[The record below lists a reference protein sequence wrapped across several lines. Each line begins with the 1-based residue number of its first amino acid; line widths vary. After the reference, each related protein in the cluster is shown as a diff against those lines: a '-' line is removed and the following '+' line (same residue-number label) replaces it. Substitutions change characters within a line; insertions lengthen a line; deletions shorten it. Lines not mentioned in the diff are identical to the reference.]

1 MTEARHLPVL
11 LEEVLQ
17 HLEPQRTQGRPSC
30 WLDGTLG
37 LAGHAKAVLDA
48 AGEKARLLGCDRDP
62 SALALAEQALAPY
75 GTRVR
80 LLHGTSDSVVD
91 GARAFLAETG
101 AAGFDGILLDLGVS
115 SMQLDQAERGFSF
128 MRPGPLDMRMDNV
141 NGLSVADWLKQTD
154 QEELSKVLYEYG
166 EEREGRRMAR
176 EVLKARDAG
185 LLTDTASLAKV
196 AEHVLG
202 RARPGQLHPA
212 TRLFQALRIAVNDE
226 LGVLERSLPRL
237 AGLLAPG
244 GRFAVISFH
253 SLEDRLVK
261 DYFKRESRDCICPP
275 GLPECRCGH
284 KASLKAP
291 AYGKQP
297 FMAGEEELA
306 ENPRARSA
314 KLRVMEKI

>member
-1 MTEARHLPVL
+1 MDARHLPVL

-17 HLEPQRTQGRPSC
+17 QLEPQRWQGRPSH

-37 LAGHAKAVLDA
+37 LAGHAKAVLEA
-48 AGEKARLLGCDRDP
+48 AGDEARLLGCDRDP
-62 SALALAEQALAPY
+62 SALALAGQALAPY

-80 LLHGTSDSVVD
+80 LVHAAFDKVVD
-91 GARAFLAETG
+91 EAKAFLAERQ

-115 SMQLDQAERGFSF
+115 SMQLDQGERGFSF
-128 MRPGPLDMRMDNV
+128 MRPGPIDMRMDPSQ
-141 NGLSVADWLKQTD
+141 GESAAEWLARTD
-154 QEELSKVLYEYG
+154 EQELARVLYEYG

-185 LLTDTASLAKV
+185 KLTDTVALAKV

-202 RARPGQLHPA
+202 RQRPGQVHPA

-226 LGVLERSLPRL
+226 IGKLERALPAL

-253 SLEDRLVK
+253 SLEDRPVK
-261 DYFKRESRDCICPP
+261 DYFKLESRDCICPP

-284 KASLKAP
+284 KASLKLL
-291 AYGKQP
+291 GKQP
-297 FMAGEEELA
+297 LVAGEEELA

-314 KLRVMEKI
+314 KLRSAERL